1 MGERS
6 SDKYYYGT
14 PIHQTDPIS
23 TGLLAVNESLGFRE
37 TSPGDVKP
45 EHMVVEHSFMSISN
59 YTEMKQSQ
67 DGFHYLWKGS
77 VIIFLTSTRNSFRI
91 RTYTELLFANHP
103 ENP

>member
-23 TGLLAVNESLGFRE
+23 TGLLAVNESLGFSE

-45 EHMVVEHSFMSISN
+45 EHMVERSFMSVSN
-59 YTEMKQSQ
+59 YPELKQSQ
-67 DGFHYLWKGS
+67 DGFHYL
-77 VIIFLTSTRNSFRI
+77 
-91 RTYTELLFANHP
+91 
-103 ENP
+103 